1 MDEQTITL
9 LETSFQA
16 LAPQGEQL
24 VAAFYDRLFET
35 HPAVRPMFSDD
46 MTAQKKALL
55 GALVLTVN
63 NLRKPDVL
71 LPTLK
76 KLGAR
81 HAHLGVQEAH
91 YGVVRDTLLV
101 VMADLAGDLWSADL
115 TAAWTAV
122 LNVVAGTMLEG
133 AAQA

>member
-16 LAPQGEQL
+16 LAPQGDQL
-24 VAAFYDRLFET
+24 VAAFYDTLFER
-35 HPAVRPMFSDD
+35 HPAVRPMFADD
-46 MTAQKKALL
+46 MTAQKAALL

-71 LPTLK
+71 LPTLRT
-76 KLGAR
+76 LGAK
-81 HAHLGVQEAH
+81 HAGYGVQAAH
-91 YGVVRDTLLV
+91 YDVVRDTLLD
-101 VMADLAGDLWSADL
+101 VMQRLAGGLWTDDLH
-115 TAAWTAV
+115 AAWTAA
-122 LNVVAGTMLEG
+122 LDVVGATMLEG